1 MRAGELSVDIEIKI
15 GHDAVKFHQR
25 TLCRLFSVQREA
37 LGIGGDH
44 LGIVMAEAVVGKR
57 FDLMRQMD
65 RLHAVGATALD
76 TLVREAFT
84 EVPVQIPAN
93 FAFHNSYLPFLL
105 SITAAKWIEF
115 LAATQ
120 LCLAV

>member
-1 MRAGELSVDIEIKI
+1 MTPSNSTSARFAASS
-15 GHDAVKFHQR
+15 A
-25 TLCRLFSVQREA
+25 FSVKRLA
-37 LGIGGDH
+37 GGDH

-93 FAFHNSYLPFLL
+93 FAFHNSYLPSFYTDFYSYCFLKYL
-105 SITAAKWIEF
+105 FFPNTSLF
-115 LAATQ
+115 FQ
-120 LCLAV
+120 